1 MENIRRTL
9 AENMRAY
16 RKDAGLTQGQLADV
30 CGLHRTYIGGI
41 EQERINVSLN
51 NITKIARA
59 LGISPADLLAEQND
73 QSGVLRDALA
83 GKDPFE
89 DYALCGFSGDEVEIQ
104 PLSMED
110 PELGIQILVSLIQ
123 EGVTDEAELARRYKE
138 TERTLLRYL
147 RANKP

>member
-1 MENIRRTL
+1 
-9 AENMRAY
+9 
-16 RKDAGLTQGQLADV
+16 V
-30 CGLHRTYIGGI
+30 
-41 EQERINVSLN
+41 
-51 NITKIARA
+51 
-59 LGISPADLLAEQND
+59 
-73 QSGVLRDALA
+73 
-83 GKDPFE
+83 
-89 DYALCGFSGDEVEIQ
+89 EVQ

>member
-59 LGISPADLLAEQND
+59 LGISPADLLAE
-73 QSGVLRDALA
+73 
-83 GKDPFE
+83 KDPLE

>member
-83 GKDPFE
+83 GKGPLE